1 MKKGMVVV
9 FFSFQLSEGNQLGNS
24 KIKVLI
30 ACEYSG
36 TVRDEFLKLGF
47 DAMSCDIL
55 PCESGIYYGNKGK
68 HYEGDVF
75 DLLYGKNDNYFD
87 LMIAHPPCTHLSVS
101 GARWFT
107 EGKKPMHLRDDAIEF
122 VQKLMDAPVKH
133 IAIENPV
140 SVISSYIRK
149 SNQMINPYQFGDH
162 EYKRTCL
169 WLKNLP
175 KLVETN
181 NVKEATDKLPPKEK
195 HRIWWLGSGKGKERS
210 KFYKGIAQAMAK
222 QWGDAIK

>member
-1 MKKGMVVV
+1 MVV
-9 FFSFQLSEGNQLGNS
+9 FFSFQMSEGNQLGNS

-149 SNQMINPYQFGDH
+149 SDQMINPYQFGDH

>member
-1 MKKGMVVV
+1 MVV

-149 SNQMINPYQFGDH
+149 SDQMINPYQFGDH